1 MNNFEELVIKS
12 ETDWTARLQLPT
24 RILGFDNQPDLKEYI
39 LSEKEILT
47 LNEQLVKD
55 VRQQLLKAVEEMKEE
70 LPTILWKD
78 EHEPNL
84 IKRAKNHALDQVL
97 DLLKAKDYIQ
107 EFDNQIPRE
116 GL

>member
-1 MNNFEELVIKS
+1 MNWKEKFDEMKKGFLAVKHNEWWASDEDFIKDFIS
-12 ETDWTARLQLPT
+12 TEIIKK
-24 RILGFDNQPDLKEYI
+24 ILDDIQAD
-39 LSEKEILT
+39 
-47 LNEQLVKD
+47 
-55 VRQQLLKAVEEMKEE
+55 RQQLLKAVEEMKEE